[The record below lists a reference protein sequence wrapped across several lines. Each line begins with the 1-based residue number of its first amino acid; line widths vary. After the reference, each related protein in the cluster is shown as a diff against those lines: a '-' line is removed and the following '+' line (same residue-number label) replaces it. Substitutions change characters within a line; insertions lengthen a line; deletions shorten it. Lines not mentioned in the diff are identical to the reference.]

1 MGLGL
6 KLGRNAMMG
15 PFVGVMWLQ
24 QGSDYGVRRWLGWKL
39 FPSAKWNNH
48 TEWAP
53 VRDPRVELA
62 AFIFT
67 CLVRAFELKSDV
79 ATGEGT
85 MLNDSL
91 RGCELNWIEMV
102 IRPWGPAVSYTC
114 GAGTPQPKNPQTM
127 FRVQTT
133 RPHSHTRSCGQPR
146 PIKQYFIL
154 SQLGILR
161 LPSSNSK
168 FLKEGIRNLSQ
179 LCITIFKY
187 ILCNFLC
194 RLYYILINKAK
205 EFLKIL
211 YMYFNGKWAKLEK
224 LPFDRFWCRRS
235 LKL

>member
-1 MGLGL
+1 MAGL
-6 KLGRNAMMG
+6 KAFSKREMKQ
-15 PFVGVMWLQ
+15 P
-24 QGSDYGVRRWLGWKL
+24 YGVSTCKRSARWTSRFYLHLFSSGLWTQIRCGDWRRYDAERFATRMRTKL
-39 FPSAKWNNH
+39 NRDGNTSVGTGGVLYLWRRHASTKKPSDHVQSPDNPTAQPHEIMWTAK
-48 TEWAP
+48 TYQT
-53 VRDPRVELA
+53 
-62 AFIFT
+62 IFYLISARNT
-67 CLVRAFELKSDV
+67 
-79 ATGEGT
+79 
-85 MLNDSL
+85 
-91 RGCELNWIEMV
+91 
-102 IRPWGPAVSYTC
+102 
-114 GAGTPQPKNPQTM
+114 
-127 FRVQTT
+127 
-133 RPHSHTRSCGQPR
+133 
-146 PIKQYFIL
+146 
-154 SQLGILR
+154 